1 MAERKPLPFSER
13 CRALAKECRVKAQSF
28 VNRRKANLAFS
39 TLLVI
44 LVADQTANPFGPPPP
59 VLTPDG
65 IRAAREKQ
73 DLEMKSD
80 TKRPWDGME
89 LTGPNAFQKKQP
101 AESSGQGNRGDR

>member
-28 VNRRKANLAFS
+28 VNRGKANLAFS

-73 DLEMKSD
+73 DLE
-80 TKRPWDGME
+80 
-89 LTGPNAFQKKQP
+89 
-101 AESSGQGNRGDR
+101 